1 MSRPE
6 RRALSRAL
14 DFGGKMPFE
23 VSIKLYLLSRQ
34 VVERPRV
41 RAYHTVI
48 VLHCDTTSPQKENAS
63 ALEQQEAMLEHWEAF
78 ANSFFDE
85 TPAQRLYVV
94 DYTRARDQFLSEIS
108 THAASKLSKPI
119 IRILTK
125 LNVFDATILAFE
137 HTSCVAVKLLS
148 CSGILCQ
155 RVERLLLVQ
164 PTNPKRQTWYRA
176 GTEIPTTQVHFFA
189 EPEKKAEYV
198 WAQDFVRSL
207 FPADHVF
214 SHRVVPGHQVKVQ
227 VLEWL
232 GEKFTDFDCEL
243 TCTQPFEYDYD
254 DDDDEEEEEDHE
266 DGEDGDE
273 GGEDEGGEDEGG
285 EDASDGDASDGDASD
300 GDGGDGESSEGEEGG
315 ACTVYEI
322 MFMLDRNSKQTE
334 QRFLEHYDESDF
346 EEEEEEEEEK

>member
-232 GEKFTDFDCEL
+232 GEKLTDFDCEL

-254 DDDDEEEEEDHE
+254 DDDEEEEEEEEDHE
-266 DGEDGDE
+266 DGEDGED
-273 GGEDEGGEDEGG
+273 GDEGGEDEGG